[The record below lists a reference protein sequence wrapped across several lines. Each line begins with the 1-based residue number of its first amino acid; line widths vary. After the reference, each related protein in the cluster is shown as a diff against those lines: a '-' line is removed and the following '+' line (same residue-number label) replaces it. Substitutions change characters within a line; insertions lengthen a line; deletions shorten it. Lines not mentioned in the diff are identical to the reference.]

1 MMEVR
6 ISEIIVGQRK
16 RPLRDVSELARSIA
30 EVGLLQPIVVT
41 EDLRLLAGWHRL
53 EACKRLGWET
63 IPAMVV
69 SLGDLQAEL
78 AEIDENL
85 VRQELTV
92 LERAEHLARRKEIYE
107 ALHPEV
113 KHGGAPGKAGGGK
126 VARPKDDTVSSFAAD
141 TAAKTGLSPRTI
153 QRDVQIATKIAPD
166 VRDAIRD
173 TPLADSKRDLLAL
186 AREDPA
192 DQRRIVRRI
201 LAGKAVTV
209 EEAREPYRI
218 LPPLTD
224 AEYAALKASI
234 AKRGVLVPVEY
245 DEEGNIL
252 DGHHRVQACRELG
265 ITNWP
270 CFVRGGMTE
279 DEKIEHVLKLNLL
292 RKHLEPEEREELFKA
307 WQATLKQTEGG

>member
-1 MMEVR
+1 MEVR

-85 VRQELTV
+85 IRNELTA

-107 ALHPEV
+107 ALHPETKRGV
-113 KHGGAPGKAGGGK
+113 AGAE
-126 VARPKDDTVSSFAAD
+126 ARWHASETVSFASD
-141 TAAKTGLSPRTI
+141 TAAKTGLTPRTI
-153 QRDVQIATKIAPD
+153 QQDVQIATRIIPE
-166 VRDAIRD
+166 VRDMIRD